1 LRDRTLCLARRGV
14 ALVEMHEVDEACRTA
29 ILALEGVRS
38 APSGRALQMLRVIA
52 TRLRPLGRNTSV
64 RELTEALAEVA

>member
-1 LRDRTLCLARRGV
+1 L
-14 ALVEMHEVDEACRTA
+14 H
-29 ILALEGVRS
+29 
-38 APSGRALQMLRVIA
+38 MLRFIA